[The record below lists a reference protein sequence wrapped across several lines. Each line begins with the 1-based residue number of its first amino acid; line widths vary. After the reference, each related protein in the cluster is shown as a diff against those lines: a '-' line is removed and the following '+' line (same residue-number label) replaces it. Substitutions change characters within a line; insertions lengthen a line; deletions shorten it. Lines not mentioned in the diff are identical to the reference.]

1 MANIDGIHAMI
12 WDLDGTLADTM
23 PDITEA
29 LRAAA
34 RAVGYGELTPE
45 QTKNKVGGGARKALA
60 AVFGEDGHELVEP
73 AVEYFRRFYSE
84 HCAERSRLYPGV
96 REVLDHFSGTL
107 HCGLATAKIRPAT
120 EHLLAALG
128 VVDRFDCIVTA
139 DELQRMKP
147 DPQSIELVLAGLR
160 VAPEV
165 TVMVGDMATDI
176 QAGRAAGVH
185 TVGVTYGYGDLEVL
199 QASNA
204 DALVDSPLELIELI
218 GGDPRHRC

>member
-1 MANIDGIHAMI
+1 MTSIDGIQAMI

-23 PDITEA
+23 PDIVEA

-34 RAVGYGELTPE
+34 CAVGYGELTPE

-60 AVFGEDGHELVEP
+60 AVFGEDGQEFVEP
-73 AVEYFRRFYSE
+73 AVEHFRRFYPE
-84 HCAERSRLYPGV
+84 HCAEQSRLYPGV

-107 HCGLATAKIRPAT
+107 RFGLATAKIRPAT
-120 EHLLAALG
+120 WHLLAALG
-128 VVDRFDCIVTA
+128 VIDRFDCIVTA

-147 DPQSIELVLAGLR
+147 DPQSIELVLAGLG
-160 VAPEV
+160 VAPEA
-165 TVMVGDMATDI
+165 TVMVGDMATDV

-185 TVGVTYGYGDLEVL
+185 TVGVTYGYGDLDAL
-199 QASNA
+199 RASNA

-218 GGDPRHRC
+218 GCDARRRS